1 MDDLEMIPS
10 AFEDENTNHNP
21 SRNPANLRPRPGIL
35 LLQRPAQPSQDE
47 SRGGLAIPTKGKRDT
62 GKTRAGQV
70 DVDYP
75 PNCARVFAAGEGC
88 KAKVGDYV
96 FFYQR
101 VEEPQEAYHRK
112 PQPLIP
118 FYDPFDRFPAL
129 WVMHDK
135 YVLADI
141 KHAGDA
147 VGFEVTGNVEV
158 LNLLGNWRVLS
169 CEDIRIGERFRTFD
183 GGGEVSGVF
192 VALGDAKLVSED
204 RVMVTAAPYD
214 GSES

>member
-1 MDDLEMIPS
+1 MTVVSLERLSTPADLEHLR
-10 AFEDENTNHNP
+10 EDL
-21 SRNPANLRPRPGIL
+21 RKRRDPAAKCVRVCIGPGCVAKGAMRLHELFTEAVRQTGADVAIEAKGVGCHGL
-35 LLQRPAQPSQDE
+35 CE
-47 SRGGLAIPTKGKRDT
+47 RGPLVIVHPGNI
-62 GKTRAGQV
+62 
-70 DVDYP
+70 
-75 PNCARVFAAGEGC
+75 
-88 KAKVGDYV
+88 
-96 FFYQR
+96 FYQR